1 MVGDAGEWR
10 SCYWNAELRVLLV
23 VDVEDF
29 KMAGPRSAIA
39 KCWTL
44 LRSGEDGI
52 EMDEPNQ
59 VVDSI
64 HQVDLD
70 RSKISRVLWFT
81 TGFIVMT
88 IGLIGIIVPVLPT
101 TPLMILAAA
110 CFAKSSQRFYD
121 WIINNKMFGQHVKNY
136 REGNGIPKKS
146 KPIILVTMWTF
157 VLFAVLIAIPDSAP
171 PVSKIATLV
180 LAVIGT
186 IFILRIP
193 NLSQDDS

>member
-1 MVGDAGEWR
+1 
-10 SCYWNAELRVLLV
+10 
-23 VDVEDF
+23 
-29 KMAGPRSAIA
+29 
-39 KCWTL
+39 
-44 LRSGEDGI
+44 
-52 EMDEPNQ
+52 MDEPNQ

-70 RSKISRVLWFT
+70 RSKLSRILWFT
-81 TGFIVMT
+81 AGFIVMT
-88 IGLIGIIVPVLPT
+88 IGLIGIIVPGLPT

-121 WIINNKMFGQHVKNY
+121 WIINNKLFGQHVKNY
-136 REGNGIPKKS
+136 REGNGIPKKI